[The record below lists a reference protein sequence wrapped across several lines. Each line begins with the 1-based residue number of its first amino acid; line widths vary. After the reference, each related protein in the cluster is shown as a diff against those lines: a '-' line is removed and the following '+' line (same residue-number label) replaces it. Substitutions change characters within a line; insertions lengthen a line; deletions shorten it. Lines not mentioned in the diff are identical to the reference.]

1 MDDVRRMA
9 EGMPA
14 QLGAVDQ
21 SRRLEAKVDEG
32 AEVDDVLDRAA
43 DDGANLQV

>member
-1 MDDVRRMA
+1 
-9 EGMPA
+9 MPA